1 MEKLIGDQK
10 KRKKAVAIQYNEQ
23 EIAPKV
29 LAKGAG
35 IVAEKIVEKGMSNDI
50 AVHEDAFLVEDL
62 TRLDIGE
69 HIPEELYLAVAQVLV
84 FINELDMNR
93 EDRRGREAEKNLT
106 FASANVRMFCEAK
119 SSDRK
124 RGFHG
129 HPL

>member
-1 MEKLIGDQK
+1 MNKLIEQQK
-10 KRKKAVAIQYNEQ
+10 KRKKAVAIKYDQT

-35 IVAEKIVEKGMSNDI
+35 IVAEKIVEKGIFSDI

-69 HIPEELYLAVAQVLV
+69 HIPPELYLAVAQILV
-84 FINELDMNR
+84 FINELDK
-93 EDRRGREAEKNLT
+93 G
-106 FASANVRMFCEAK
+106 
-119 SSDRK
+119 SDFR
-124 RGFHG
+124 G